1 MRVLITRP
9 QDDAEALAAALRAQG
24 VDSLIAP
31 LLTIETIDTAPPDL
45 AGVQALLFTS
55 ANGAR
60 AFARASTARDLP
72 VFAVGDATARS
83 ARAAG
88 FARVESAAGAVD
100 DLAALVGARL
110 DPAAGALLH
119 AAGADVAGDLAAALG
134 ARGFAVRRVT
144 LYRAHKAAHLPEAAA
159 RAIAEGALD
168 AVLFFSPR
176 SAATFVTLA
185 IKAGVGPALSR
196 LDALCLSEAVAEAA
210 RQGTWRSVAVAAKPE
225 QPALSQLVSHA
236 AAARRG

>member
-9 QDDAEALAAALRAQG
+9 REDAETLAASLRAEG
-24 VDSLIAP
+24 VESVIAP
-31 LLTIETIDTAPPDL
+31 LLAIRPIVDVPLDL

-55 ANGAR
+55 ANGVR
-60 AFARASTARDLP
+60 AFARRTGARDLP
-72 VFAVGDATARS
+72 AFAVGDATARA

-100 DLAALVGARL
+100 DLAALVRARL
-110 DPAAGALLH
+110 DPARGALLH
-119 AAGADVAGDLAAALG
+119 AAGADVAGDLAGSLVAA
-134 ARGFAVRRVT
+134 GFDVRRVV
-144 LYRAHKAAHLPEAAA
+144 LYRAAKARQLPAAAA
-159 RAIAEGALD
+159 RALAEGTLD

-185 IKAGVGPALSR
+185 RKAGVEPALAR
-196 LDALCLSEAVAEAA
+196 LDALCLSEAVAAVVRGVA
-210 RQGTWRSVAVAAKPE
+210 WRTVAVAARPD
-225 QPALSQLVSHA
+225 QPALLQLVSHA